1 MPVIGKQALIAG
13 GVVDTVHD
21 ASCSVY
27 LLVHQQA
34 NFGHDADGQRAEKDT
49 IL

>member
-1 MPVIGKQALIAG
+1 MIGKQVLIAG

-21 ASCSVY
+21 ASCSVH
-27 LLVHQQA
+27 LLLREQA